1 MSDLTVRNSK
11 ATTVRTIEELVINA
25 IPTDDV
31 TMTTAQ
37 PAGMMSTVLDA
48 ARDPEIGIEMMTE

>member
-11 ATTVRTIEELVINA
+11 AIIAMMIEEVAIDA

-31 TMTTAQ
+31 TMITAR
-37 PAGMMSTVLDA
+37 PAVIMTTVLDA
-48 ARDPEIGIEMMTE
+48 GRDPEIDIGMMTE